1 MANLIEEITNRL
13 LLVNKTIPS
22 KKAPEEIVFEDASVL
37 GEFFA
42 DFQYTNHLIDAA
54 EKQAQEEIHA
64 LIKCNGKLLDAIS
77 AFRSLDL
84 QIWKQ
89 VDYKRIAKERDD
101 INLKELRVVEDAAT
115 KLWKQYQSE
124 SNRLDMM
131 PFDTPEFIQLDKKCD
146 QSREDYYKAHELAEK
161 QFDIYRKVMDRCAHV
176 YYFEIQFL
184 EILID
189 KIAHIAQSIMA
200 DAKRMEKEVGT

>member
-13 LLVNKTIPS
+13 LLVNRTILS

-84 QIWKQ
+84 QLWKQ
-89 VDYKRIAKERDD
+89 VDYK
-101 INLKELRVVEDAAT
+101 
-115 KLWKQYQSE
+115 
-124 SNRLDMM
+124 
-131 PFDTPEFIQLDKKCD
+131 
-146 QSREDYYKAHELAEK
+146 
-161 QFDIYRKVMDRCAHV
+161 
-176 YYFEIQFL
+176 
-184 EILID
+184 
-189 KIAHIAQSIMA
+189 
-200 DAKRMEKEVGT
+200 GT

>member
-37 GEFFA
+37 AEFFA

-54 EKQAQEEIHA
+54 EKQAQENIHA
-64 LIKCNGKLLDAIS
+64 LIECNGKLLDAIFS
-77 AFRSLDL
+77 FKSLDL

-89 VDYKRIAKERDD
+89 VDYIRMAKKHDD
-101 INLKELRVVEDAAT
+101 LNLKELRVVEEAAT

-161 QFDIYRKVMDRCAHV
+161 QFDIYRKVMNKCAHV
-176 YYFEIQFL
+176 YYFEMQFL
-184 EILID
+184 EILT
-189 KIAHIAQSIMA
+189 QL
-200 DAKRMEKEVGT
+200 

>member
-1 MANLIEEITNRL
+1 MA
-13 LLVNKTIPS
+13 
-22 KKAPEEIVFEDASVL
+22 KK
-37 GEFFA
+37 
-42 DFQYTNHLIDAA
+42 H
-54 EKQAQEEIHA
+54 
-64 LIKCNGKLLDAIS
+64 
-77 AFRSLDL
+77 
-84 QIWKQ
+84 
-89 VDYKRIAKERDD
+89 DD
-101 INLKELRVVEDAAT
+101 INLKELRVVEEAAT

-161 QFDIYRKVMDRCAHV
+161 QFDIYRKVMNKCAHV
-176 YYFEIQFL
+176 YYFEMQFL

-200 DAKRMEKEVGT
+200 MLMLNGFLDYGYIKKVVILEVNQLLIVLIVVLLLKSLQLVNASIVEV

>member
-37 GEFFA
+37 AEFFA

-54 EKQAQEEIHA
+54 EKQAQENIHA
-64 LIKCNGKLLDAIS
+64 LIECNGKLLDAIFS
-77 AFRSLDL
+77 FKSLDL

-89 VDYKRIAKERDD
+89 VDYIRMAKKHDD
-101 INLKELRVVEDAAT
+101 INLKELRVVEEAAT

-131 PFDTPEFIQLDKKCD
+131 PFE
-146 QSREDYYKAHELAEK
+146 SREDYYKAHELAEK
-161 QFDIYRKVMDRCAHV
+161 QFDIYRKVMNKCAHV
-176 YYFEIQFL
+176 YYFEMQFL

>member
-1 MANLIEEITNRL
+1 M
-13 LLVNKTIPS
+13 
-22 KKAPEEIVFEDASVL
+22 KKQPPKSYFTGLRGGFLCSL
-37 GEFFA
+37 EF
-42 DFQYTNHLIDAA
+42 YRT
-54 EKQAQEEIHA
+54 
-64 LIKCNGKLLDAIS
+64 AI
-77 AFRSLDL
+77 
-84 QIWKQ
+84 
-89 VDYKRIAKERDD
+89 
-101 INLKELRVVEDAAT
+101 
-115 KLWKQYQSE
+115 LWKQYQSE

-161 QFDIYRKVMDRCAHV
+161 QFDIYRKVMNKCAHV
-176 YYFEIQFL
+176 YYFEMQFL

>member
-13 LLVNKTIPS
+13 LLVNRTILS
-22 KKAPEEIVFEDASVL
+22 KKVPEEIVFEDASVL

-54 EKQAQEEIHA
+54 EKQAQENYHA
-64 LIKCNGKLLDAIS
+64 LIDCNRKLIEAIFS
-77 AFRSLDL
+77 FKSLDL
-84 QIWKQ
+84 QLWKQ

-101 INLKELRVVEDAAT
+101 INLKELRVVEEAAT

-146 QSREDYYKAHELAEK
+146 QSREDYYKAHE
-161 QFDIYRKVMDRCAHV
+161 
-176 YYFEIQFL
+176 
-184 EILID
+184 
-189 KIAHIAQSIMA
+189 
-200 DAKRMEKEVGT
+200 